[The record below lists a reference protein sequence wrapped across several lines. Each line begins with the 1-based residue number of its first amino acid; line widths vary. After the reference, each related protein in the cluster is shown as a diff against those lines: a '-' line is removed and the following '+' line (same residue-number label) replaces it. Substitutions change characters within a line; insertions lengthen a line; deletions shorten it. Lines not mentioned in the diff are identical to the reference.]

1 MLFQFQLL
9 HSQLSKVYQS
19 LTITQ
24 QLHAFIVKTHLSLDP
39 FYATRI
45 LRFYAI
51 NGDLCAARNLFDT
64 SPNPSIYLWNSVI
77 RAYAQV
83 HKFGDAFSLFR
94 KMLRTEIKPD
104 NFTYACIIRACSERL
119 DLDGLKLSHGAVVV
133 SGLGLDSICSSALV
147 TAYSKL
153 ALVDEASRVFNGTPE
168 PDLVMW
174 NSVISAHGNC
184 GFCYKGLELFCKM
197 QSVGVKPDGYTL
209 VGLLSGLAESCL
221 LNIGQGLH
229 GYCLKCNFDSN
240 SYVRSIL
247 MTMYSRCKSMSSAY
261 KVFCGLIQPDLV
273 TWSALI
279 TGYSQSGDYE
289 KAFSFFKKM
298 NLEGKK
304 ADSVLIA
311 SLLAAAAQMA
321 NVVPGKEIHAYC
333 LRQGL
338 ELDVMVCSAL
348 IDMYLK
354 CGFVSLGNSVF
365 TIMSERNIVSYNSL
379 ILGLGLHGLSFQA
392 FKKFEE
398 ILENGLIPDESTF
411 SALLCTCCHAGLVK
425 DGRIIF
431 KRMTDEFCI
440 QPRAEHYVH
449 MVKLLGMDG
458 KLEEAYNLVLSLP
471 EPIDSGIWGALL
483 SCCDACGNPEMAES
497 VAQMLIGNYPGSFSY
512 RVMLSNMYAGYGRW
526 DDVRKLRDDL
536 TDGKLRKMPGLS
548 WIEGINTL
556 L

>member
-9 HSQLSKVYQS
+9 HSELSKVYQS
-19 LTITQ
+19 LSITQ
-24 QLHAFIVKTHLSLDP
+24 QLHGLIAKTHLSLDP

-51 NGDLCAARNLFDT
+51 NGDLYAARNLFDT
-64 SPNPSIYLWNSVI
+64 SPNPSVYLWNSVI
-77 RAYAQV
+77 RAHAQV

-94 KMLRTEIKPD
+94 KMLRTETKPD
-104 NFTYACIIRACSERL
+104 NFIYACIIRACSERL
-119 DLDGLKLSHGAVVV
+119 DLDGLKLSHGAVML

-153 ALVDEASRVFNGTPE
+153 ALVDEASRVFNGTPK

-174 NSVISAHGNC
+174 NSMISAYGNC
-184 GFCYKGLELFCKM
+184 GFCYKGLELFSKM
-197 QSVGVKPDGYTL
+197 QSMGAKPDGYTL

-229 GYCLKCNFDSN
+229 GYCLKSNLDSN
-240 SYVRSIL
+240 AHVRSVL
-247 MTMYSRCKSMSSAY
+247 VSMYSRCESMNSAY
-261 KVFCGLIQPDLV
+261 EVFYGLIQPDLV

-289 KAFSFFKKM
+289 STFSFFKKFS
-298 NLEGKK
+298 LEGKK

-311 SLLAAAAQMA
+311 SLLVAAAQMA
-321 NVVPGKEIHAYC
+321 NVGPGKEIHAYC
-333 LRQGL
+333 LRHGL
-338 ELDVMVCSAL
+338 ESDVMVCSAL
-348 IDMYLK
+348 IDMYMK
-354 CGFVSLGNSVF
+354 CGFVGLGNSVF
-365 TIMSERNIVSYNSL
+365 SIMPKRNIVSYNSL
-379 ILGLGLHGLSFQA
+379 ILGFGLHGLAFQA

-398 ILENGLIPDESTF
+398 ILETGLLPDDSTF
-411 SALLCTCCHAGLVK
+411 SALLCTCSHAGLVK
-425 DGRIIF
+425 DGRSIF

-458 KLEEAYNLVLSLP
+458 KLEEAYSLVLSLP
-471 EPIDSGIWGALL
+471 EPVDSGIWGALL
-483 SCCDACGNPEMAES
+483 SCCDACGNPKMAES
-497 VAQMLIGNYPGSFSY
+497 VAQRLIGNNPESCSY
-512 RVMLSNMYAGYGRW
+512 RVMLSNIYAGYGKW
-526 DDVRKLRDDL
+526 DDVGKLRDDL
-536 TDGKLRKMPGLS
+536 TGGKLRKMPGLS

-556 L
+556 